1 MTQCTEFLERH
12 LDRRQALRLAILLA
26 LVVALL
32 VVFLPRV
39 DAHPGGTDGNGCH
52 TCRTNCTESWG
63 IPYGYYHRHSP
74 VRPCFP
80 PPTTTTTTVPP
91 TTTTMRATTTTRA
104 LTTTRA
110 PPSDEVDRDHATAM
124 LTVLDPYSDQ
134 VSRLEEEAIVVNGL
148 WNDRDI
154 GFGETDRRLKE
165 IWLALS
171 DLDAGLADEIFGN
184 SVERD
189 HVDAQA
195 ALKAMVD
202 AAAAMID
209 GLHAPDTGEARTEAL
224 ADLVDAAA
232 RFQAIR
238 NRVSEIAHAPIPT
251 KTMPP
256 TTSTAVL
263 APTVTTTSPV
273 ASSPGRA
280 DSGQAPWSAVWMIGV
295 ASFALGW
302 MLRRRRSSD

>member
-1 MTQCTEFLERH
+1 MRVI
-12 LDRRQALRLAILLA
+12 ILLT
-26 LVVALL
+26 LVVALFL
-32 VVFLPRV
+32 AVLPRV
-39 DAHPGGTDGNGCH
+39 DAHPGRTDGNGCH

-80 PPTTTTTTVPP
+80 PPTTTTTVPP

-104 LTTTRA
+104 STTTRA
-110 PPSDEVDRDHATAM
+110 PPSDEMDRDHATAM
-124 LTVLDPYSDQ
+124 LTVLDTYSDQ
-134 VSRLEEEAIVVNGL
+134 VSRLEQEAMVVNGL

-154 GFGETDRRLKE
+154 GFGETDRRLNE

-224 ADLVDAAA
+224 TDLVDAAA

-238 NRVSEIAHAPIPT
+238 IRVGAIADAPIPT
-251 KTMPP
+251 STMPP
-256 TTSTAVL
+256 TTTTAVL
-263 APTVTTTSPV
+263 ARTG
-273 ASSPGRA
+273 PGEATRA
-280 DSGQAPWSAVWMIGV
+280 DHSV
-295 ASFALGW
+295 L
-302 MLRRRRSSD
+302 RSSATGSRPTHRRPIPPWPLRHETTP